1 MVAGP
6 VRTDAACLSMLS
18 QVLSQLA
25 ALSDADALLRVGA
38 ESPWVDESMK
48 GEAGSHNAR
57 RVLR

>member
-25 ALSDADALLRVGA
+25 ALSDVDALLRVGA

-48 GEAGSHNAR
+48 REAGSHNAG
-57 RVLR
+57 RVPR